1 MFFTLMYT
9 ASLKSK
15 TVYYQNQ
22 FTFYDIILFLQTV
35 FLLVAGLRRVKDP
48 LYLAES
54 ISGGC
59 DALVHWCDKPIRV
72 YVPWLNPLTPE
83 SD

>member
-1 MFFTLMYT
+1 M
-9 ASLKSK
+9 
-15 TVYYQNQ
+15 
-22 FTFYDIILFLQTV
+22 

-59 DALVHWCDKPIRV
+59 DALAHWCDKPIRA
-72 YVPWLNPLTPE
+72 YVPWFKPLTPK

>member
-1 MFFTLMYT
+1 M
-9 ASLKSK
+9 
-15 TVYYQNQ
+15 
-22 FTFYDIILFLQTV
+22 

-59 DALVHWCDKPIRV
+59 DALAHWCDKPIRA
-72 YVPWLNPLTPE
+72 YVPWLNPLTPKSDQHLISPYSITPE
-83 SD
+83 SHNTVMRIKEMITNSRNS